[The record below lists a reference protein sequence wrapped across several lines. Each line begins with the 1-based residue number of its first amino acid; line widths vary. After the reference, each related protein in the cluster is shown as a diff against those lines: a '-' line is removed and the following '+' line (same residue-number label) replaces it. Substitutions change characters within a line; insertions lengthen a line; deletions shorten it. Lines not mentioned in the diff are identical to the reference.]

1 MRVSRKEFFEICGLG
16 FIGAAA
22 LAGPAHATP
31 PSEIVLDFNNDTRE
45 LKINCVHHT
54 LNLKVHY
61 IKTIVIYLD
70 DKPYVTRAYHDQT
83 DAGAQIDTVKVP
95 DAKKGSKIGVE
106 GICSIKG
113 SKRVD
118 ITVK

>member
-1 MRVSRKEFFEICGLG
+1 M
-16 FIGAAA
+16 GAAA
-22 LAGPAHATP
+22 FAGQAHATP
-31 PSEIVLDFNNDTRE
+31 PSEINLDFNNTTKE

-54 LNLKVHY
+54 LNTKVHY
-61 IKTIVIYLD
+61 IKTINIFLD
-70 DKPYVTRAYHDQT
+70 DKPFMTRTYHDQA
-83 DAGAQIDTVKVP
+83 DSEAQIDTVKIP
-95 DAKKGSKIGVE
+95 DAKKGSKIVFE